1 LNGQESIAKYFNW
14 IQVLVNGM
22 KACKEALTNQ
32 QVVDKVLSSLTPQF
46 DRVVVAIEESKNLDS
61 MKVEDL

>member
-1 LNGQESIAKYFNW
+1 M
-14 IQVLVNGM
+14 NGM

>member
-1 LNGQESIAKYFNW
+1 
-14 IQVLVNGM
+14 M
-22 KACKEALTNQ
+22 KTCKEALTNQ